1 MVPANLQGCT
11 TNWGDSQQLEG
22 WTPSASI
29 SRQFRPRCM
38 CLPADILQ
46 TQKELD
52 DLHLFVQ
59 ELQEKL
65 ETTEH
70 EVSAQVRVA
79 RLNSNLQTLNSPMSL
94 LLC

>member
-1 MVPANLQGCT
+1 
-11 TNWGDSQQLEG
+11 
-22 WTPSASI
+22 
-29 SRQFRPRCM
+29 M